1 MRWAYKVFSFSSLS
15 AALVVASVAT
25 ASAQPVAAPKKD
37 AAPAPL
43 PPAASPDPAAPA
55 DGTGQDAQ
63 MAEDPPN
70 DIEGTSE
77 SPDAPVSGETPIV
90 EVKAAPATGY
100 PIEEVARPI
109 TLPQGMSEVALE
121 LRATLSPFVSNATL
135 RARYGITRQ
144 WQIGVRY
151 NGGGFYKDPVT
162 NQSGY
167 NVGKAAGFDVTYL
180 VNSWIGASIGVP
192 IYLDPVA
199 TSISIGAPIRFRF
212 GPKVTVGGLGDLLDI
227 RVSKFVPSF
236 YSEYANEGL
245 AEAYRTNTTKPTGN
259 LRFAGYGI
267 YQQKP
272 NLALYGRIGV
282 TARDFSSLDLLY
294 LLRAGLSFSPKR
306 FIDLG
311 ASVGFDDLALPG
323 RTFGFEAS
331 ATFRI

>member
-1 MRWAYKVFSFSSLS
+1 MRWAHQVIGFSSLS
-15 AALVVASVAT
+15 AALLAVSVAV
-25 ASAQPVAAPKKD
+25 AAAQPAAQ
-37 AAPAPL
+37 
-43 PPAASPDPAAPA
+43 PAASPVAPADPAKPT

-63 MAEDPPN
+63 LAEDPPN

-77 SPDAPVSGETPIV
+77 SPDAPVTGEAPIV
-90 EVKAAPATGY
+90 ATIKAAPQTGY

-144 WQIGVRY
+144 WQIGLRY
-151 NGGGFYKDPVT
+151 NGGGFYKDPIT
-162 NQSGY
+162 SKSGY
-167 NVGKAAGFDVTYL
+167 NVGKAAGLEVTYL
-180 VNSWIGASIGVP
+180 VNAWIGASIGVP

-199 TSISIGAPIRFRF
+199 SSISLGAPIRFRF

-227 RVSKFVPSF
+227 RISKFVPSF

-245 AEAYRTNTTKPTGN
+245 ANAFRTNTTTDTGN

-294 LLRAGLSFSPKR
+294 LL
-306 FIDLG
+306 
-311 ASVGFDDLALPG
+311 
-323 RTFGFEAS
+323 
-331 ATFRI
+331 